1 MSEVMTYDQEVEALP
16 LRFESEEAFE
26 AWCDE
31 DIRAEYLNGKVI
43 MHCPAGADHEDE
55 VMWVGPLLRF
65 FIDQHV
71 LGRLFGSN
79 VQIRLQPG
87 KRRVPDLVFV
97 AKERLEIIRPTY
109 LDGAPDLVVEF
120 VSDDST
126 VRDWREKYW
135 EYEAAGVKEYWV
147 IDRRLKR
154 MDLNILGEDQKYA
167 AAEAPEGKLFSKVLP
182 GFWLKPEWL
191 WQQPLP
197 SVVVMAREIG
207 IL

>member
-1 MSEVMTYDQEVEALP
+1 MSEVIAYDQQAEALP
-16 LRFESEEAFE
+16 LHFESEEAFE

-55 VMWVGPLLRF
+55 VIGLGAVLR
-65 FIDQHV
+65 IAIEQQG

-79 VQIRLQPG
+79 FQIRLHSG

-109 LDGAPDLVVEF
+109 IDGAPDLVVEF

-154 MDLNILGEDQKYA
+154 MDLNILGGDHKYA
-167 AAEAPEGKLFSKVLP
+167 AAKEQEGKLFSKVLP

>member
-1 MSEVMTYDQEVEALP
+1 MSEVIDYEQQVETLP
-16 LRFESEEAFE
+16 LQFESEEAFE

-43 MHCPAGADHEDE
+43 MHCPAGTDHEDD
-55 VMWVGPLLRF
+55 VIGLGAILRIL
-65 FIDQHV
+65 IDQKGLGRV
-71 LGRLFGSN
+71 LGSN
-79 VQIRLQPG
+79 TQIRLHSG

-109 LDGAPDLVVEF
+109 IDGAPDLVVEF

-154 MDLNILGEDQKYA
+154 MDLNILGEDQKYFA
-167 AAEAPEGKLFSKVLP
+167 ALAQDGKLFSKVLP

-197 SVVVMAREIG
+197 SVVAMAREIG